1 MSGDPNTPCKLLSV
15 ANEIEAGDLVTALA
29 AYDIEAFTV
38 GGFTSGFKAEAP
50 GNVQIL
56 VRRSDLDRAKR
67 PWPKFSKTKAMSIG
81 PKSTSENPSSN
92 RPKSRIAEAQ
102 PR

>member
-1 MSGDPNTPCKLLSV
+1 MSSDPNSPCELLSV
-15 ANEIEAGDLVTALA
+15 ANEIEAGDLITALA

-56 VRRSDLDRAKR
+56 VRRSDLDRAQ
-67 PWPKFSKTKAMSIG
+67 AAL
-81 PKSTSENPSSN
+81 
-92 RPKSRIAEAQ
+92 AEIQ
-102 PR
+102 QDEGDVDWSQVDVGEPEH